1 MICALVLGT
10 LSPNNGDMHV
20 GNFNNFG
27 NQCPSFFD
35 LDMFMDKA
43 SGFHYFS
50 NQKVKINW
58 REFLSPNLR
67 QQIRLSPAN
76 LIFDISVSSC
86 DKSGKCNDGV
96 FFEFAKAP

>member
-67 QQIRLSPAN
+67 QQVKTTKNLM
-76 LIFDISVSSC
+76 LIFCLDSIITS
-86 DKSGKCNDGV
+86 KSY
-96 FFEFAKAP
+96 F